1 MAEKR
6 NLRGFTRAD
15 ALVAGV
21 MCLVLV
27 LLVPVLLG
35 KPRERSI
42 RMVCAA
48 NLAQIGKTM
57 FIYANDYEG
66 ILPRAGGRTTIWGPV
81 VNWTASAR
89 AMAFGLNAASGDG
102 GTASISSSFYLLVK
116 YYQAPTRLFLCRG
129 DKGTT
134 EFKLSDVTL
143 PRTDF
148 ELADAW
154 DFGPAATAY
163 KSCSFSYH
171 TPYSL
176 YSLTTSS
183 DPNMAV
189 AADRSPWIKSPAGE
203 AASLWYFRP
212 DLPGMGGTPE
222 QAGGGNAFA
231 HALDGQNVLFL
242 DGRVTFE
249 TRSYCGVDG
258 DNIYL
263 ISNSTVGK
271 GSLTGIAPTISN
283 YKPLNRE
290 DSVLVHDPDA
300 WPSTSRPNR

>member
-66 ILPRAGGRTTIWGPV
+66 ILPRAGGRTTMWGPTW
-81 VNWTASAR
+81 NWTAATR
-89 AMAFGLNAASGDG
+89 HQAFGLNVSGDG
-102 GTASISSSFYLLVK
+102 GSATISSSFYLLVK
-116 YYQAPTRLFLCRG
+116 YYQAPTRLFLCPG

-134 EFKLSDVTL
+134 EFKLSDMQYSI
-143 PRTDF
+143 PANF
-148 ELADAW
+148 ELMNAW

-171 TPYSL
+171 TPYNT
-176 YSLTTSS
+176 YALTTSR
-183 DPNMAV
+183 DPNLAV
-189 AADRSPWIKSPAGE
+189 AADRSPWIASPAS
-203 AASLWYFRP
+203 APASLASFRP
-212 DLPGMGGTPE
+212 DLPGATGTPE
-222 QAGGGNAFA
+222 QARRGNARA
-231 HALDGQNVLFL
+231 HASDGQNVLFL

-249 TRSYCGVDG
+249 TRSYCGIGG

-263 ISNSTVGK
+263 LSNTVGE
-271 GSLTGIAPTISN
+271 GSPVGIAPATTYTI
-283 YKPLNRE
+283 PTNRK
-290 DSVLVHDPDA
+290 DSVLVHDPNV
-300 WPSTSRPNR
+300 WHIHKPTR